1 MRYSNHKDYNDLVAN
16 VVQSGKWQFFSKNG
30 HKHACIK
37 NVANGRRLAIPVSPS
52 DTRGLLNLKAQIR
65 RLERIL

>member
-16 VVQSGKWQFFSKNG
+16 AVQSGKWQFFSKKG

-37 NVANGRRLAIPVSPS
+37 NVANGHRLAIPRSEEHTS
-52 DTRGLLNLKAQIR
+52 ELQSQR
-65 RLERIL
+65 